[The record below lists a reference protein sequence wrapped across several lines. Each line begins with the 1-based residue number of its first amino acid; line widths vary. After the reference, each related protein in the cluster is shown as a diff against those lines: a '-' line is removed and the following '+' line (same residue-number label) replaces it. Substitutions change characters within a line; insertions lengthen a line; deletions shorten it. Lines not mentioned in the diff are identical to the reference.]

1 MSDRPWSVLRLWV
14 FHLRSL
20 PLRRRMQSTLLSCQ
34 YVYANLDEYRLQSHI
49 RTVKHGI
56 AKYLGVEV

>member
-14 FHLRSL
+14 FHLKSL
-20 PLRRRMQSTLLSCQ
+20 PLQCKLLSCQ
-34 YVYANLDEYRLQSHI
+34 YVYANLDEHRLQSHI
-49 RTVKHGI
+49 RIVKHGI